1 VVSITRALLERS
13 ESELSDLPVEDRS
26 EAPILEL
33 PFPNQS
39 IQSERERIIS
49 EFARELHDQLAQPL
63 TGMLVQTE
71 VFMREQRGNP
81 DAVDQL
87 DYLKTSMRE
96 VLNNMRQILCDLRGE
111 PGLSDG
117 LAQNLAEGLLAN
129 FQLRTGIKVN
139 LWVSRSWPASLP
151 PETSKHLYRIIQE
164 ALTNAHKHG
173 RARSVQVGLQASRE
187 RLVVKIRDDGRGIA
201 WMDEKPIGMGIEGM
215 RERAALSGG
224 LVTIRSRPGAGTT
237 VTVSIPREALRWSPK
252 HVLPA
257 S

>member
-1 VVSITRALLERS
+1 MTRALVEPSL
-13 ESELSDLPVEDRS
+13 SELSDPAVEDRS
-26 EAPILEL
+26 GAPILEL

-39 IQSERERIIS
+39 IQTERERIVS
-49 EFARELHDQLAQPL
+49 ELARELHDQLAQPL

-71 VFMREQRGNP
+71 VFMREQKGNR
-81 DAVDQL
+81 DVIAEL
-87 DYLKTSMRE
+87 DYVKTSIRE

-111 PGLSDG
+111 PGLANG
-117 LAQNLAEGLLAN
+117 LVQALAEGLLPT
-129 FQLRTGIKVN
+129 FKRRTGINVN

-151 PETSKHLYRIIQE
+151 PETSIHLYRITQE

-173 RARSVQVGLQASRE
+173 RAGSVQVALQATRE
-187 RLVVKIRDDGRGIA
+187 RLVVKIRDDGRGIE
-201 WMDEKPIGMGIEGM
+201 WLDEKPIGMGLVGM

-224 LVTIRSRPGAGTT
+224 LVTIRSRPAAGTT

>member
-1 VVSITRALLERS
+1 MTRALVEPS
-13 ESELSDLPVEDRS
+13 VSELSDLPPAGRS
-26 EAPILEL
+26 GAAILEL

-39 IQSERERIIS
+39 IQAERERIVS

-63 TGMLVQTE
+63 TGLLVQTE
-71 VFMREQRGNP
+71 VFMREQKGNR
-81 DAVDQL
+81 DVIAEL
-87 DYLKTSMRE
+87 DYVKTSVRE

-111 PGLSDG
+111 PGLANG
-117 LAQNLAEGLLAN
+117 LVQALAEGLLPT
-129 FQLRTGIKVN
+129 FKRRTGINVN

-151 PETSKHLYRIIQE
+151 PETSIHLYRITQE
-164 ALTNAHKHG
+164 AITNAHKHG
-173 RARSVQVGLQASRE
+173 GARSVQVALQATRE
-187 RLVVKIRDDGRGIA
+187 RLVVKIRDDGRGIE
-201 WMDEKPIGMGIEGM
+201 WLDEKPIGMGLVGM

-224 LVTIRSRPGAGTT
+224 LVTIRSRPAAGTT